1 VENLTGAV
9 LGEQFEAEWSE
20 DDEEEVGGRP
30 DVTERGRGSD
40 RGGVLEWQDGL
51 VC

>member
-1 VENLTGAV
+1 MENLTGAV

-20 DDEEEVGGRP
+20 DDEEVGGRP
-30 DVTERGRGSD
+30 EVMERGRGSD
-40 RGGVLEWQDGL
+40 RGGVLEWQDRL